1 MCPTTKPNCCAT
13 ASPQFKSRC
22 STPIPATTSLLSVPD
37 NEAELL
43 RDRIAAIQESVLNA
57 YPRHN
62 LTAVGDW
69 MLLAA
74 IEALIDEHEYVANYH
89 VAWFGAITRRGG
101 SRGFA
106 A

>member
-1 MCPTTKPNCCAT
+1 MRRRDGLPRIA
-13 ASPQFKSRC
+13 QV
-22 STPIPATTSLLSVPD
+22 IVVPAVRKTGVPD